1 MYLWFVK
8 NRAWGH
14 ILYIYRVWGEWL
26 YNSQIPI
33 KYEVHTYLF
42 YITYQYSTDYLAIL
56 SGVQVHCLNK
66 TQKT

>member
-14 ILYIYRVWGEWL
+14 ILYIYRVRGEWL
-26 YNSQIPI
+26 YNSQVPV
-33 KYEVHTYLF
+33 KYEVHKYLF
-42 YITYQYSTDYLAIL
+42 YKTYQYSIDYLAIL

-66 TQKT
+66 TRKT